1 PLNHATTSYCHLMKK
16 AVHNRIRTDWYQGHV
31 LQQQIHKMKQDIKNE
46 GKTEYKKRTELSEV
60 TSLQH

>member
-1 PLNHATTSYCHLMKK
+1 MNHATTSDCHLMKK
-16 AVHNRIRTDWYQGHV
+16 AVHNRIRTDLYQGHV

-46 GKTEYKKRTELSEV
+46 GKTEYKKRTEWSEV

>member
-1 PLNHATTSYCHLMKK
+1 MNHATTSYYHLMKK
-16 AVHNRIRTDWYQGHV
+16 AVHNRIRTDLYQGHV

-46 GKTEYKKRTELSEV
+46 GKIEYKKRTELSEV

>member
-1 PLNHATTSYCHLMKK
+1 M
-16 AVHNRIRTDWYQGHV
+16 HNRIRTDWHQGHV

-46 GKTEYKKRTELSEV
+46 GKIEYEKRTELSEV